1 MAITKTTTIERIE
14 CQPPMNPSA
23 EDTTND
29 GNWRLTVFFQ
39 DVIDDKSD
47 VDLPVTVNRTKH
59 FLKYDDEGNSSDISN
74 ESQKVKDVAAALW
87 G

>member
-1 MAITKTTTIERIE
+1 MAITKTTAIERIE
-14 CQPPMNPSA
+14 CQPPMNPAA

-29 GNWRLTVFFQ
+29 ANWRLTVFFQ

-59 FLKYDDEGNSSDISN
+59 FLKYDDKGDATDISN
-74 ESQKVKDVAAALW
+74 ESQVVQDVATALW
-87 G
+87 S